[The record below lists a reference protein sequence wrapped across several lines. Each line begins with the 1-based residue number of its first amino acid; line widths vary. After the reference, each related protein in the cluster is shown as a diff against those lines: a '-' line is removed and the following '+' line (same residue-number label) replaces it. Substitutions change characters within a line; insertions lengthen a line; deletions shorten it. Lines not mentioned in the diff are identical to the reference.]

1 MERKYELLTD
11 QTKEFH
17 NGTVYR
23 IQALKDINDYIKK
36 GDIGGW
42 VSSENNLSHDGTCW
56 IDNNAVVCEKARVK
70 DNAYV
75 YHNAMIYGHAIISGN
90 AKVSG
95 NANVHNF
102 ALVSENANVSDNA
115 FLEDECHVHGNAR
128 VFGTPIIRDSA
139 NIYGNSA
146 IFDVATIYENAIVEE
161 FGSVKENA
169 RVHGNCRITG
179 IASISGDADVKGG
192 IIDDGDISTYAVI
205 RSNNDYLSLLSVD
218 YDLTAY
224 RSSSDH
230 IYINY
235 TQYDDMRAIF
245 KLEEF
250 EKNIKKYKRKIRKE
264 YMYIIKIIKN
274 NLKK

>member
-90 AKVSG
+90 AKISG

-128 VFGTPIIRDSA
+128 VFLFLSIIVISHV
-139 NIYGNSA
+139 IQKNS
-146 IFDVATIYENAIVEE
+146 
-161 FGSVKENA
+161 
-169 RVHGNCRITG
+169 
-179 IASISGDADVKGG
+179 
-192 IIDDGDISTYAVI
+192 
-205 RSNNDYLSLLSVD
+205 
-218 YDLTAY
+218 
-224 RSSSDH
+224 
-230 IYINY
+230 
-235 TQYDDMRAIF
+235 
-245 KLEEF
+245 
-250 EKNIKKYKRKIRKE
+250 
-264 YMYIIKIIKN
+264 
-274 NLKK
+274 